1 MEQGPPGTGPLSP
14 DFSGI
19 DPGLMSTFIASLT
32 SGRDVIKE
40 EMEAIRRLLTSADL
54 SSLGLQPVGQILDWL
69 ETELPQLRRRNQ
81 AIQASANIRSWAPG
95 LLSGLV
101 PLDEKTMLS
110 QAEARRQGK
119 ALAERFAGIQ
129 AIDWGWPGGKTN
141 DDVLAEMAAELGAHW
156 NDADFSASFF
166 ATLGAEGTLGIPA
179 KLRAGMKDPDD
190 TIDLVSRAFGTA
202 VSFGAQVPGFAETRY
217 EMVTGRDPGHAS
229 TLFQPPK
236 SSAIAADFAEL
247 KDNAGA
253 YDPEHGNQALGDLLR
268 TGDFPAAW
276 LSTVVSRHALSGEST
291 VNGTSLA
298 GYLYALGNNP
308 EAARTAISTA
318 TKEYGSLAASLH
330 RLNERVKVSSTFSWQ
345 ADLQEKENSRADA
358 FGRMLAAASGAYD
371 EKDGAHS
378 TEAVRNAFQL
388 MTTLPSLKIAEP
400 TRIRLAELAGSY
412 ATEIVEGANLGDA
425 NRTQPSAFEDA
436 KTIIPGLDPVF
447 RLSPKD
453 TYEFVKTFANSPGNI
468 KPFEEGMGV
477 LADRLINTAAA
488 KDGGNGVG
496 YLERTMRAMGYVA
509 GLQFAAEREVQGKL
523 DAIDQ
528 QRIKAQM
535 FAAGL
540 ALGVG
545 GLAVPGMGGQI
556 LWLGLST
563 LAPPGLE
570 SVLEIDETRMDALTA
585 KSDAAAL
592 AMDGWMANMLMEH
605 GFKAKVPLTDARFS
619 HPPITD
625 DNGNL
630 LSFDKIAKDKNALKN
645 FNDWLIAN
653 GSGGTEKKELG
664 EAHEWLKVVIDGSR
678 GRALKQN
685 PSPFD

>member
-19 DPGLMSTFIASLT
+19 DPGLMSTFIASLA

-40 EMEAIRRLLTSADL
+40 EMEAIRRLLTNADL
-54 SSLGLQPVGQILDWL
+54 SSQGLQPVGQILDWL

-81 AIQASANIRSWAPG
+81 AIQASDNIRSWAPG

-119 ALAERFAGIQ
+119 ALAERFAGTQ

-156 NDADFSASFF
+156 NDADFTASFF
-166 ATLGAEGTLGIPA
+166 ATLGAEGTLAIPA

-202 VSFGAQVPGFAETRY
+202 VRFGAQVPGFAETRY
-217 EMVTGRDPGHAS
+217 EIVTGRNPGS
-229 TLFQPPK
+229 SSQTTLFQPAK
-236 SSAIAADFAEL
+236 SSVADFTEL
-247 KDNAGA
+247 SDNAGT
-253 YDPEHGNQALGDLLR
+253 YGPENGNQALGDLLR
-268 TGDFPAAW
+268 AGNFPAAW
-276 LSTVVSRHALSGEST
+276 LSTVVSRHALSGKST

-318 TKEYGSLAASLH
+318 TKEHGALAAALH
-330 RLNERVKVSSTFSWQ
+330 RLNDRVKVYSTFSGQ

-358 FGRMLAAASGAYD
+358 FGRMLAAASGVYD

-378 TEAVRNAFQL
+378 KEAALNAFQL
-388 MTTLPSLKIAEP
+388 MTTLPTLEIREP
-400 TRIRLAELAGSY
+400 TRIHLAEIAGAY

-425 NRTQPSAFEDA
+425 NRTQPSAFGDV
-436 KTIIPGLDPVF
+436 KTIISGLGPAF

-453 TYEFVKTFANSPGNI
+453 TYEFVKIFADSPENI
-468 KPFEEGMGV
+468 KPFEEGMGNA
-477 LADRLINTAAA
+477 ADRLINVAAA
-488 KDGGNGVG
+488 KDGGKGIEHLNS
-496 YLERTMRAMGYVA
+496 TMRAMGYVA
-509 GLQFAAEREVQGKL
+509 GLQLVAESEVQGKL

-528 QRIKAQM
+528 QRIKAQV
-535 FAAGL
+535 FVASL

-545 GLAVPGMGGQI
+545 GLAIPGLGGQA
-556 LWLGLST
+556 LWLGIST
-563 LAPPGLE
+563 ITPPGLE
-570 SVLEIDETRMDALTA
+570 SMLTPDETRVSALTE
-585 KSDAAAL
+585 KTRAASL
-592 AMDGWMANMLMEH
+592 AREGWMVNMLIAN
-605 GFKAKVPLTDARFS
+605 GFEPKVALTDARFS
-619 HPPITD
+619 RPPITD
-625 DNGNL
+625 GNGNL
-630 LSFDKIAKDKNALKN
+630 LPFAEIVKDKESVNN
-645 FNDWLIAN
+645 FDNWLIAN
-653 GSGGTEKKELG
+653 GSGGTDKSELG
-664 EAHEWLKVVIDGSR
+664 EAHKWLKTAFLGGKTEIVDDF
-678 GRALKQN
+678 Q
-685 PSPFD
+685 